1 MVELVIYVA
10 FCAVTG
16 LFGMDRRMGFIGT
29 FLLTLFTTPLIM
41 IPVLLLTGRSARARS
56 NDDWP

>member
-1 MVELVIYVA
+1 MVELVIYVT
-10 FCAVTG
+10 FCAITA

-29 FLLTLFTTPLIM
+29 FVLTLVTTPLVM

-56 NDDWP
+56 NDRP